1 MSRQTN
7 KLVLAITLGM
17 IFAFLLG
24 GISFTLFPLQAFTK
38 QQVQVEPFSPAS
50 GASTQHTS
58 GYSVI
63 SNASSSNNPANAYG
77 PAQFYFGYQLP
88 GITIEKDGSVN
99 STTAPLSRNGN
110 TYTLTGDI
118 VNQTIVVDRD
128 NIIINGAGHTLEG
141 FYNGTNVFAA
151 EAISLQNVQ
160 NVTIENFVF
169 DSFLQPIQAQ
179 DALNLQIE
187 ENNFTRCAPAP
198 SVTIAFDSCNDSVI
212 ARNSLEGIVEI
223 WNPLTHNVTMNTVSD
238 GIQVWQ
244 SSNNTITGNTLR
256 NVGYSIL
263 VEDSNSSIISN
274 NIMVNDTSGIY
285 TDGSSTVFGNSIYNV
300 TGTGL
305 WVSGQD
311 NVLVNGNSSIV
322 SNNVIVNG
330 GVGIVAGGNAIIFGN
345 SIYNVT
351 DAGVWIS
358 GQDNSIYGNTV
369 ENSGCGIWLDTGSYS
384 EGSDYYYITVLISGE
399 NNSIYGNTV
408 ENVECG
414 VWLGTGN
421 FTGSVLYHNNFIHNT
436 QDLEFNSTSTPV
448 QWDNGNEGNYWSN
461 YNGTARNGDGI
472 GDTPFNLGGNNTDF
486 YPLMQPYS
494 VQSTITDHTTG
505 RLFFIAALIVA
516 GIGVVVLLFLSFKRK
531 FNGKRD

>member
-1 MSRQTN
+1 M
-7 KLVLAITLGM
+7 
-17 IFAFLLG
+17 
-24 GISFTLFPLQAFTK
+24 
-38 QQVQVEPFSPAS
+38 
-50 GASTQHTS
+50 
-58 GYSVI
+58 
-63 SNASSSNNPANAYG
+63 
-77 PAQFYFGYQLP
+77 
-88 GITIEKDGSVN
+88 
-99 STTAPLSRNGN
+99 
-110 TYTLTGDI
+110 
-118 VNQTIVVDRD
+118 
-128 NIIINGAGHTLEG
+128 
-141 FYNGTNVFAA
+141 
-151 EAISLQNVQ
+151 
-160 NVTIENFVF
+160 
-169 DSFLQPIQAQ
+169 
-179 DALNLQIE
+179 
-187 ENNFTRCAPAP
+187 
-198 SVTIAFDSCNDSVI
+198 
-212 ARNSLEGIVEI
+212 
-223 WNPLTHNVTMNTVSD
+223 
-238 GIQVWQ
+238 
-244 SSNNTITGNTLR
+244 
-256 NVGYSIL
+256 
-263 VEDSNSSIISN
+263 EDSNSSIISN